1 MTDGVPARWPHGL
14 TSFEQRFGNATTRVV
29 VGAIAIPI
37 IFGAVWLGGW
47 AFFIFV
53 AAITVGALL
62 EFYWLLEKKGARPN
76 KGLGVAASLLMS
88 LAFMHGVTDS
98 FVSLMH
104 MMDKPPT
111 EAFLLGRFAMV
122 IGIMILFGVAV
133 MIIEM
138 FKGEGSPLLN
148 NIATFAGISYVSLF
162 LSTLIGIR
170 QLFTSVGTGFM
181 VGRPIDYTRDYPTV
195 MGEINRNGFYTVM
208 AVLVSIWVCDSA
220 AYYAGRAFG
229 RHKLFERVSPKKTWE
244 GAIAG
249 AIAAIAPMII
259 VQQTLLPFFTIVDAI
274 VIGIIAGVF
283 GQLGDLAESH
293 LKRDAGVK
301 DSSALIPGHGGLFDR
316 FDSLLFV
323 APLVYVY
330 LNVIMLTR

>member
-1 MTDGVPARWPHGL
+1 MTDASARWPHGL
-14 TSFEQRFGNATTRVV
+14 TRFEERFGNATTRVV
-29 VGAIAIPI
+29 VGLIAIPI
-37 IFGAVWLGGW
+37 IFGAMWLGGW
-47 AFFIFV
+47 AFFVFV
-53 AAITVGALL
+53 AGITVGALL
-62 EFYWLLEKKGARPN
+62 EFYWLLEKKGAWPN
-76 KGLGVAASLLMS
+76 KGLGVAASLLLS
-88 LAFMHGVTDS
+88 LAFFHGVTDRLVLGLAS
-98 FVSLMH
+98 DGDTASGDTGFNLMFV
-104 MMDKPPT
+104 
-111 EAFLLGRFAMV
+111 RFALV
-122 IGIMILFGVAV
+122 VGIMILFAVAV

-148 NIATFAGISYVSLF
+148 NVASFAGISYVALF

-170 QLFTSVGTGFM
+170 QIFSADNLLAMGGSLD
-181 VGRPIDYTRDYPTV
+181 PATV
-195 MGEINRNGFYTVM
+195 APADNYGFYMVM

-229 RHKLFERVSPKKTWE
+229 KHKLFERVSPKKTWE

-249 AIAAIAPMII
+249 AVASIATMIV
-259 VQQTLLPFFTIVDAI
+259 VQQTLLPFLTIADA
-274 VIGIIAGVF
+274 VVLGIITGVF

-301 DSSALIPGHGGLFDR
+301 DSSALIPGHGGIFDR

-330 LNVIMLTR
+330 LNVIMLVR